1 MPRPYSTDLRERA
14 VEAVESGASR
24 REIAEIFKVG
34 VSSVIRWCQRWSE
47 TGSAAP
53 KRSGGSVSPL
63 EEHSDWIL
71 ALVAKQPD
79 LTLEEILAAM
89 AKQGI
94 PGSRSALQR
103 FFDRHNVSFKKSLHA
118 AEQKRADVARA
129 RRRWI
134 REQGMLDPARLVFID
149 ETATSTNMVR
159 LRGRCPRGE
168 RLIASVPHG
177 HWKTI
182 TFVAGLRHDGIVA
195 PFVIDGAMNGPI
207 FLAYIEQCLAPTLG
221 RRDIV
226 IMDNLPAH
234 KVAGVIEAI
243 EALGASVLYLPSY
256 SPDLNP
262 IEQFFSKLKA
272 LLRQAA
278 ERTIPNL
285 WRRIRLLLRT
295 VCPEECANFLRH
307 AGYVST

>member
-34 VSSVIRWCQRWSE
+34 VSSVVRWCQRWSE

-71 ALVAKQPD
+71 ALIAKQPD

-94 PGSRSALQR
+94 PGSR
-103 FFDRHNVSFKKSLHA
+103 SLHA

-168 RLIASVPHG
+168 RLVASVPHG
-177 HWKTI
+177 H
-182 TFVAGLRHDGIVA
+182 
-195 PFVIDGAMNGPI
+195 
-207 FLAYIEQCLAPTLG
+207 
-221 RRDIV
+221 
-226 IMDNLPAH
+226 
-234 KVAGVIEAI
+234 
-243 EALGASVLYLPSY
+243 
-256 SPDLNP
+256 
-262 IEQFFSKLKA
+262 
-272 LLRQAA
+272 
-278 ERTIPNL
+278 
-285 WRRIRLLLRT
+285 
-295 VCPEECANFLRH
+295 
-307 AGYVST
+307 

>member
-71 ALVAKQPD
+71 ALIAKEPD
-79 LTLEEILAAM
+79 LTLEEILPPWLNRASPAVGALSSVSLIDTM
-89 AKQGI
+89 
-94 PGSRSALQR
+94 SAL
-103 FFDRHNVSFKKSLHA
+103 KKSLHA

-129 RRRWI
+129 RRRWV

-195 PFVIDGAMNGPI
+195 PFLIDGAMNGPI

-285 WRRIRLLLRT
+285 CRRIRLLLRT
-295 VCPEECANFLRH
+295 VCPEECTNFLRH

>member
-34 VSSVIRWCQRWSE
+34 VSSVVRWCQRWSE

-53 KRSGGSVSPL
+53 KPSGGSVSPL

-71 ALVAKQPD
+71 ALIAKQPD

-103 FFDRHNVSFKKSLHA
+103 FFDRHNVSFKK
-118 AEQKRADVARA
+118 K
-129 RRRWI
+129 
-134 REQGMLDPARLVFID
+134 PAR
-149 ETATSTNMVR
+149 
-159 LRGRCPRGE
+159 GR
-168 RLIASVPHG
+168 A
-177 HWKTI
+177 
-182 TFVAGLRHDGIVA
+182 
-195 PFVIDGAMNGPI
+195 
-207 FLAYIEQCLAPTLG
+207 
-221 RRDIV
+221 
-226 IMDNLPAH
+226 
-234 KVAGVIEAI
+234 
-243 EALGASVLYLPSY
+243 ASVLYLPSY

-278 ERTIPNL
+278 ERAIPNL
-285 WRRIRLLLRT
+285 W
-295 VCPEECANFLRH
+295 
-307 AGYVST
+307 